1 MYINDA
7 SVKIIIITIIL
18 KSREK
23 RMPWGKAWLILRGI
37 PLILASSFHY
47 YSHNYF
53 QSFSAFWE
61 KKIASL
67 YSYRHT
73 QETYIHGCAHKPSMN
88 YTQRK
93 YKLSDAN
100 FNFLLLSF
108 RVYLHPCSAMTANQL
123 SFFHL
128 SLFTYKTGKTLIM
141 PEIFSEQGK

>member
-1 MYINDA
+1 MRKGVINTTWNPSDSSQFFPLLFTQLF
-7 SVKIIIITIIL
+7 SVL
-18 KSREK
+18 
-23 RMPWGKAWLILRGI
+23 
-37 PLILASSFHY
+37 
-47 YSHNYF
+47 
-53 QSFSAFWE
+53 FWE

-128 SLFTYKTGKTLIM
+128 SLLWQNTHKIYHFNHFKVYD
-141 PEIFSEQGK
+141 SVA

>member
-1 MYINDA
+1 M
-7 SVKIIIITIIL
+7 S
-18 KSREK
+18 
-23 RMPWGKAWLILRGI
+23 PP

-61 KKIASL
+61 KRIASL

-128 SLFTYKTGKTLIM
+128 SLLWQNTHKIYHFNHFEVYDSVALRTFMLLYNHNPYPCPQISHLPNRISVPMK
-141 PEIFSEQGK
+141 